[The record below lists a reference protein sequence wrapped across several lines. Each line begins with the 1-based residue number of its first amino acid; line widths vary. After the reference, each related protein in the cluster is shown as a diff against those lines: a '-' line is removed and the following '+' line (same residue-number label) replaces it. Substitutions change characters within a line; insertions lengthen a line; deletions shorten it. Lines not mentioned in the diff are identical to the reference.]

1 MRKLWVITVHDLR
14 GIFAER
20 SVWLQLFVI
29 PVALVYVVGLANGAL
44 GNGGE
49 ARTRL
54 DLINQD
60 DSRLAAVLVEG
71 LREADGLLVCTSDSA
86 DEACSGEVS
95 ENASARRVE
104 SGAAAALV
112 IIPAD
117 FGAQVQDGEPA
128 SVIYRADT
136 APGQTTL
143 TFTRVQNTVQ
153 RVSGAVVAQRAGEL
167 LVEGAIQAD
176 FAGAALTTTV
186 QPDTLSEQI
195 YERAAG
201 YWSQNPVNLAFS
213 LSSTTGEA
221 TEPEA
226 GDAGFAQSVP
236 GMGSMYVMFN
246 VFAGMVALLQ
256 ARKQW
261 TLQRLATLPLG
272 KWQIL
277 GGKMLARFLLG
288 MIQFAVVFTVGYFL
302 GLRYSS
308 LLALLV
314 LMVAFVAAITALTF
328 LLATIV
334 GTEQQ
339 ASAVSLFL
347 ALTLA
352 PIGGA
357 WWPLEIVPGWMQ
369 SLALVSPVGWVMRGF
384 NDLMLYDLG
393 ARAVLVPVGVLT
405 AAAVILFA
413 SAVARFRYM

>member
-1 MRKLWVITVHDLR
+1 
-14 GIFAER
+14 
-20 SVWLQLFVI
+20 
-29 PVALVYVVGLANGAL
+29 
-44 GNGGE
+44 
-49 ARTRL
+49 
-54 DLINQD
+54 
-60 DSRLAAVLVEG
+60 
-71 LREADGLLVCTSDSA
+71 
-86 DEACSGEVS
+86 
-95 ENASARRVE
+95 
-104 SGAAAALV
+104 
-112 IIPAD
+112 
-117 FGAQVQDGEPA
+117 
-128 SVIYRADT
+128 
-136 APGQTTL
+136 
-143 TFTRVQNTVQ
+143 VQNAVQ

-308 LLALLV
+308 LLALLA

-393 ARAVLVPVGVLT
+393 ARAVLVPVGVLA

-413 SAVARFRYM
+413 AAVARFRYT